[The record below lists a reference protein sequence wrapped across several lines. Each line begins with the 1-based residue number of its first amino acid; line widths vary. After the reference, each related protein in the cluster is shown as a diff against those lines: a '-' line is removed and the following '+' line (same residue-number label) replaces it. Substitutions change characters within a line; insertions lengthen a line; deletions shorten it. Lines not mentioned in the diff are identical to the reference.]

1 MRFILN
7 RPVLLLSCLLIALPF
22 AGFCATMTIGPNK
35 EVLLNGKPFFPI
47 MTWLQNPSL
56 IATEK
61 TYGINTFVGQGDN
74 SSALAYCNAAQA
86 QGVYAVTSWN
96 AAEAASVK
104 THPAMV
110 GWVFGDEPDLQGNK
124 VPPSVI
130 RVQYDSIKAADPN
143 HIAFLTTTSGFYSG
157 DGLPAWM
164 NGSDTMYY
172 SYPKYTDL
180 IGFDYYPVYG
190 WCRPDWIYKVGESQ
204 SELAAKYCKGVKSTY
219 QWIECVKTSGQWC
232 DIAARGANDGP
243 YAYEIAD
250 QVWLAIINGANAIGY
265 FTHSWECP
273 GYSQCCVSDSQ
284 IAMLKQVNA
293 RITALTG
300 PLCAADSKIAV
311 TVQTTD
317 AKGKISFLA
326 KEFGGSLYLFA
337 ASVINLAGARDTQQ
351 ATITVPG
358 LQGAVTVYDEN
369 RTITPT
375 NLSFSDKFIKTDPA
389 HIYVVN
395 AGLAVGFD
403 KAKNAASA
411 FSRPRYAGHGPAVN
425 FFVPP
430 EFSQEVKMF
439 SCSGV
444 LLRTLAVSAGSA
456 AWNCTDDKGTRLGAG
471 VYYAAVSGFAGTS
484 VISVLLQR

>member
-1 MRFILN
+1 MSFILN
-7 RPVLLLSCLLIALPF
+7 RSVLLLSCLLIALPL
-22 AGFCATMTIGPNK
+22 AGFGATVTIGPNK
-35 EVLLNGKPFFPI
+35 EVLLDGKPFFPI
-47 MTWLQNPSL
+47 MTWLQNASL

-86 QGVYAVTSWN
+86 QGVYAVPSWN
-96 AAEAASVK
+96 AGEAASVK
-104 THPAMV
+104 TNTAMV
-110 GWVFGDEPDLQGNK
+110 GWVFGDEPDLQGNA
-124 VPPSVI
+124 VPPSAI
-130 RVQYDSIKAADPN
+130 RTQYGAIKAADPG
-143 HIAFLTTTSGFYSG
+143 HIVFLTVTSGFYSG

-164 NGSDTMYY
+164 NGSDSMYY
-172 SYPKYTDL
+172 SYPNYTDL

-190 WCRPDWIYKVGESQ
+190 WCRPDWVYKVGESQ
-204 SELAAKYCKGVKSTY
+204 NELAVKYCKGGKSTY

-250 QVWLAIINGANAIGY
+250 QVWLAIVNGANAIGY

-284 IAMLKQVNA
+284 IAMLKQVNG

-300 PLCAADSKIAV
+300 PLCAMDSKIAV
-311 TVQTTD
+311 TVQTNDT
-317 AKGKISFLA
+317 KGKIAFRA
-326 KEFGGSLYLFA
+326 KEFGGSLYVIA
-337 ASVINLAGARDTQQ
+337 ASVINLTGARDTQQ

-358 LQGAVTVYDEN
+358 LQGTVTVFDEN

-375 NLSFSDKFIKTDPA
+375 GTSFSDKFIKTDPA

-403 KAKNAASA
+403 KAINAASA
-411 FSRPRYAGHGPAVN
+411 FSRSRYVGHGPSVN
-425 FFVPP
+425 FFTPP
-430 EFSQEVKMF
+430 EFSRGIKIY
-439 SCSGV
+439 SISGV
-444 LLRTLAVSAGSA
+444 LLRTLAVSAGTA
-456 AWNCTDDKGTRLGAG
+456 VWDCADAKGTRLGAG
-471 VYYAAVSGFAGTS
+471 VYYAAVSGVAGPS
-484 VISVLLQR
+484 VIAVLLQR